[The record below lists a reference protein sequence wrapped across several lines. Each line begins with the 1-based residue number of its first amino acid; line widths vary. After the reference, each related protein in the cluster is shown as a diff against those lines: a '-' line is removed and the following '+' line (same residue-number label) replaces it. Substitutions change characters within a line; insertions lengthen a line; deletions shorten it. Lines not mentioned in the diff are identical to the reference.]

1 MKSSKSSQKRTDKI
15 FSDEISAF
23 DIFYQLVYM
32 SATSAAGLSRA
43 KVFELAKRV
52 DSPSAG
58 YFEEVSIIAEN
69 LRISYP
75 DSCRLIG
82 ERTKLEAIR
91 TFLYRFADAL
101 KSGEPLAPF
110 LAREAEVQAGNY
122 ENEYDRL
129 LESLKKWNDGY
140 VSVTISAALIVI
152 INMVSTMIYP
162 LGTAVMVG
170 MSFTSVVVTFVLA
183 WVVSRAAPQEVK
195 SVPLAQGSK
204 EQRRAHKLLKAS
216 LVLVL
221 FATFALM
228 LFNVPVGWVM
238 IVDAFILLPS
248 GIAVN
253 KIDAHTSKKDS
264 EIGSFFRSL
273 GGAAS
278 SRGTT
283 LGDALNHMQLDS
295 FPALEKDINRLG
307 QRLRA
312 FVKPEICWNMFAIES
327 GSQLIKKTTGIF
339 FEAIDLG
346 GDPEK
351 SGNLTSLFATQTARL
366 RAKRQ
371 GIADTFSWL
380 IIIMHFVLVALLNFM
395 LEILNQF
402 NTLINGALTEQMTEA
417 TTNMGADM
425 LSFLA
430 PQTEMLDE
438 LALFLV
444 VMLVLINSFA
454 IVASQGAH
462 LSKISFYTMVML
474 FLSGLAYLIVPSMVG
489 SMLAGV

>member
-1 MKSSKSSQKRTDKI
+1 MTSSTSSQKRTNKT
-15 FSDEISAF
+15 SSEEISGF

-32 SATSAAGLSRA
+32 SATAAAGLSRS

-52 DSPSAG
+52 ESPSAR

-82 ERTKLEAIR
+82 ERTQLEEIR

-101 KSGEPLAPF
+101 RSGEPLAPF

-122 ENEYDRL
+122 ENEYDRQ

-140 VSVTISAALIVI
+140 VSITISAALIVV

-162 LGTAVMVG
+162 LGTSVMVG
-170 MSFTSVVVTFVLA
+170 MSFTSVVVTFILA

-195 SVPLAQGSK
+195 SVPLAVGSK
-204 EQRRAHKLLKAS
+204 EQRRAHRIMKMTIAAIA
-216 LVLVL
+216 LVTMFLMVL
-221 FATFALM
+221 G
-228 LFNVPVGWVM
+228 VEKGWVM
-238 IVDAFILLPS
+238 VVDSLILVPL
-248 GIAVN
+248 GMAVLR
-253 KIDAHTSKKDS
+253 IDAQTSKKDS
-264 EIGSFFRSL
+264 EIGAFFRSI

-295 FPALEKDINRLG
+295 FPALQKDINRLG

-312 FVKPEICWNMFAIES
+312 FVKPEICWSMFAIES
-327 GSQLIKKTTGIF
+327 GTQLIKKTTGIF

-351 SGNLTSLFATQTARL
+351 SGNLCSLFATQTARL

-371 GIADTFSWL
+371 GVADTFAWL
-380 IIIMHFVLVALLNFM
+380 IMIMHFVVAALLNFI

-402 NTLINGALTEQMTEA
+402 NALISGALTDQMTDA
-417 TTNMGADM
+417 TANMGADM

-430 PQTEMLDE
+430 PQTGMLDE
-438 LALFLV
+438 LALFLI
-444 VMLVLINSFA
+444 VMLVLINSFS
-454 IVASQGAH
+454 IVSSQGAH
-462 LSKISFYTMVML
+462 LTKMAFYIMVML
-474 FLSGLAYLIVPSMVG
+474 FLSGVAYLIVPSMVG
-489 SMLAGV
+489 SLLAGV

>member
-1 MKSSKSSQKRTDKI
+1 MTSMTSSQKRTNKT
-15 FSDEISAF
+15 FSDEISGF

-32 SATSAAGLSRA
+32 SATAAAGLSRA

-52 DSPSAG
+52 ESPSAQ

-82 ERTKLEAIR
+82 ERTKLEEIR

-122 ENEYDRL
+122 ENEYDRQ

-140 VSVTISAALIVI
+140 VSITISAALIVI

-162 LGTAVMVG
+162 LGTGVMMA
-170 MSFTSVVVTFVLA
+170 MSFTSVIVTFILA
-183 WVVSRAAPQEVK
+183 WVVSRAAPQEIK
-195 SVPLAQGSK
+195 SVPLAKGSK
-204 EQRRAHKLLKAS
+204 EQRRAHKLLKTSLILIGLVTFAS
-216 LVLVL
+216 LL
-221 FATFALM
+221 FGAGK
-228 LFNVPVGWVM
+228 GWVM
-238 IVDAFILLPS
+238 VVDSLILLPV
-248 GIAVN
+248 GIAVL
-253 KIDAHTSKKDS
+253 KIDAHTSKKDA
-264 EIGSFFRSL
+264 EIGAFFRSL

-295 FPALEKDINRLG
+295 FPALQDDIKRLG

-312 FVKPEICWNMFAIES
+312 FVKPEICWSMFAIES

-380 IIIMHFVLVALLNFM
+380 IIIMHFVLAALLNFM

-402 NTLINGALTEQMTEA
+402 NALISGALTEEMTNA
-417 TTNMGADM
+417 TANMGADM

-438 LALFLV
+438 LALFLII
-444 VMLVLINSFA
+444 MLVLINSFA

-462 LSKISFYTMVML
+462 LSKIAFYTMVML
-474 FLSGLAYLIVPSMVG
+474 FLSGLAYLVVPSMVG
-489 SMLAGV
+489 SLLAGV